1 MFKIGDRV
9 RSSCEKHDICR
20 KLRGTVIAIR
30 TNSFYK
36 YQVRWDGY
44 NNDDSWMTENGLE
57 LERK

>member
-9 RSSCEKHDICR
+9 KSTCERHDTCR
-20 KLRGTVIAIR
+20 ELKGIIIGIR
-30 TNSFYK
+30 DNNFWK

-44 NNDDSWMTENGLE
+44 NNDDSWMAEGGLE